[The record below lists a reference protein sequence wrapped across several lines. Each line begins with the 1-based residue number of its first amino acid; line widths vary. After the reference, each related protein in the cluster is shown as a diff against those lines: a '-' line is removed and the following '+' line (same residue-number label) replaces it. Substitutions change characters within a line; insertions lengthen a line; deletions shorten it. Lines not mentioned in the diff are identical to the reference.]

1 MGWCYLLVPPKALA
15 SLDHSRL
22 PCDTH
27 IRYSDSLCSDLKLQV
42 LMASKG
48 PTMSP
53 AQKGN
58 SGTPNRL
65 GRRQAVSNLKAAAA
79 SSPSPIRPG
88 QLSPKPIGSP
98 QKQSVR
104 SKAAAQD
111 VTSTASKSTISTTRR
126 LSNSVNTLRNAKT
139 PRTISKS
146 LKMPIPATPT
156 NTSTLQKE
164 NMMVEDSPLRTRTS
178 ASRRA
183 TLKKPSKNSIKIK
196 ELRLVSR
203 KEQIDQD
210 LEKPALHI
218 SPSSVP
224 KAASG
229 RIKLRPKSTT
239 LDVVMN
245 TEASFERP
253 STIRQTTSGLNIH
266 NLATSSSCRN
276 AEIAGVEPSAKEVSY
291 ITVGNSDVEASAVK
305 LDGLCVL
312 TCTTDSVI
320 PPAEKVITSDSLVCS
335 SSLKALEC
343 FSKSESLLGPAGSTP
358 SGAQASTDIESIALD
373 NMTSIHNAEEM
384 PMTIVGNSEQ
394 TLKPELE
401 TPLSIP
407 TVVLPAIPETD
418 NTDDANVDDR
428 QTLSNTSSSEVSF
441 PRANASIA
449 TSHSTA
455 TCGSYAPS
463 MCPSTPTKSRSTL
476 AVTPVS
482 KQLPRT
488 APSTPSSSPGSTF
501 AFYHLLLPFNAQT
514 GKPLDPQQE
523 RTQLDLWRLR
533 AGAAGMSGTGPG
545 GLNVGSL
552 GLGLGG
558 SEAKGRSV
566 LERARTFGQTLW
578 SSPQIKQ
585 RAERAKRREEVE
597 DKAKELEWVSKKLK
611 IQQESNR
618 EDSPIGSPAR
628 HMAMAQ
634 RFWSARM
641 MDSSF
646 AFTE

>member
-1 MGWCYLLVPPKALA
+1 
-15 SLDHSRL
+15 
-22 PCDTH
+22 
-27 IRYSDSLCSDLKLQV
+27 
-42 LMASKG
+42 
-48 PTMSP
+48 MSP
-53 AQKGN
+53 AQKGI
-58 SGTPNRL
+58 SGTPSRL
-65 GRRQAVSNLKAAAA
+65 GRRQAVSDLKAAAA

-88 QLSPKPIGSP
+88 QMSPKSIGSP
-98 QKQSVR
+98 QKQTIR

-111 VTSTASKSTISTTRR
+111 VTSTTSKSSISTTRR

-156 NTSTLQKE
+156 NATTLQKE

-183 TLKKPSKNSIKIK
+183 TLKKPSQNSIKVK

-203 KEQIDQD
+203 NEQIDQD
-210 LEKPALHI
+210 LKKPALHI
-218 SPSSVP
+218 SPSLAP

-229 RIKLRPKSTT
+229 RIKLRPKSAT
-239 LDVVMN
+239 LEVVMN
-245 TEASFERP
+245 TEASSERP

-266 NLATSSSCRN
+266 NLATSSSSCRN
-276 AEIAGVEPSAKEVSY
+276 AGIAGVEPPAKEVSY
-291 ITVGNSDVEASAVK
+291 ITDGNPDVEASAVK

-312 TCTTDSVI
+312 PCATDSGI
-320 PPAEKVITSDSLVCS
+320 PPAEKVITSDSLECS
-335 SSLKALEC
+335 SSLKGSEC
-343 FSKSESLLGPAGSTP
+343 LSKSESLLGPTGSTP
-358 SGAQASTDIESIALD
+358 SGAQASTDIESIELD
-373 NMTSIHNAEEM
+373 NMISFHNAELM
-384 PMTIVGNSEQ
+384 PMTIAGNSEQ

-407 TVVLPAIPETD
+407 TVVLPSIPETD
-418 NTDDANVDDR
+418 NTDDANADDS

-523 RTQLDLWRLR
+523 RTQLELWRLR

-545 GLNVGSL
+545 GLHIG
-552 GLGLGG
+552 GLGLGPG
-558 SEAKGRSV
+558 GGDAKGRSV

-585 RAERAKRREEVE
+585 RTERAKRREEVE

-611 IQQESNR
+611 IQQQSNR
-618 EDSPIGSPAR
+618 EDGPNGSPAR
-628 HMAMAQ
+628 HMVMAQ

-646 AFTE
+646 VFKQ

>member
-1 MGWCYLLVPPKALA
+1 
-15 SLDHSRL
+15 
-22 PCDTH
+22 
-27 IRYSDSLCSDLKLQV
+27 
-42 LMASKG
+42 
-48 PTMSP
+48 MSP
-53 AQKGN
+53 AQKGI
-58 SGTPNRL
+58 SGTPSRL
-65 GRRQAVSNLKAAAA
+65 GRRQAVSDLKAAAA

-88 QLSPKPIGSP
+88 QMSPKSIGSP
-98 QKQSVR
+98 QKQTIR

-111 VTSTASKSTISTTRR
+111 VTSTTSKSSISTTRR

-139 PRTISKS
+139 PSLRTMSKS

-203 KEQIDQD
+203 SEQIDQD
-210 LEKPALHI
+210 LKKPALSI
-218 SPSSVP
+218 SPSIAP

-229 RIKLRPKSTT
+229 RIKLRPKSAT
-239 LDVVMN
+239 LDVVMDAV
-245 TEASFERP
+245 ASSERP

-266 NLATSSSCRN
+266 NLATSSSSCRN
-276 AEIAGVEPSAKEVSY
+276 AGIAGVEPPAKEASY
-291 ITVGNSDVEASAVK
+291 ITVRNSDEASAVK

-312 TCTTDSVI
+312 SCTTDSVI
-320 PPAEKVITSDSLVCS
+320 LPAEQVITSDSLECS

-358 SGAQASTDIESIALD
+358 SGAQASTDIESIELD
-373 NMTSIHNAEEM
+373 NMISFHNAEEM

-407 TVVLPAIPETD
+407 TVVLPAILETD
-418 NTDDANVDDR
+418 NTDDAIVDDS

-441 PRANASIA
+441 PRANVSII

-463 MCPSTPTKSRSTL
+463 VCPSTPTKSRSTL
-476 AVTPVS
+476 AVTPIS

-523 RTQLDLWRLR
+523 RTQLELWRLR
-533 AGAAGMSGTGPG
+533 AGAAGMSGTGSG
-545 GLNVGSL
+545 GLHI
-552 GLGLGG
+552 GLGLGPG
-558 SEAKGRSV
+558 GDDAKGRSV

-585 RAERAKRREEVE
+585 RTERAKRREEVE

-611 IQQESNR
+611 IQQQSNR
-618 EDSPIGSPAR
+618 EDGPIGSPAR

-646 AFTE
+646 VFKQ